1 MSLQSAHEP
10 FNALESPVQALQ
22 EARLPNALTL
32 NLNGAQLSANF
43 KTLCRLMAS
52 IEGTTLCQ
60 SH

>member
-1 MSLQSAHEP
+1 M
-10 FNALESPVQALQ
+10 QALQ